1 MCIVTPLLVKLT
13 TPIKDKQGHWVRVAM
28 FPEGMSTVVHAGQG
42 PRNKAKVR
50 AKIII
55 PNKASCCC

>member
-1 MCIVTPLLVKLT
+1 
-13 TPIKDKQGHWVRVAM
+13 M

-55 PNKASCCC
+55 PNKASCCCYCLYMYIVFF